1 MLDGRLLD
9 RELSELEGRRVGEVV
24 PSVGEIVGGR
34 YVEMDGGIE
43 LYKLEMTELEYT
55 RLDDGLDDDNDTEY
69 DDTEA
74 IELDMTSELE
84 RIGVEDIEE
93 LYWLAEPDSI
103 DDIGLETIELETGNE
118 VMIGGNTDD
127 GSNGN
132 VKENTSDEPEDMG
145 GSVGNAELGIVR
157 VRETADGNG
166 ERMADDEDMLGLYG
180 TENPSLEDIDSGGS
194 VIFPPE

>member
-118 VMIGGNTDD
+118 VMIGDD